1 MPSQTFSYWD
11 KQQSADSNIIQLY
24 LTLKRTTDNSSHLQ
38 RLFRSFELN
47 RSPPNPSENIETL
60 HKTWNPSETS
70 M

>member
-24 LTLKRTTDNSSHLQ
+24 LTLKRTTDQSSHLQ

-47 RSPPNPSENIETL
+47 LSPPNPSENIETRQKIK
-60 HKTWNPSETS
+60 KTSETS